1 MIFTIKADAQFVA
14 KNVQEALKKLAKH
27 FDNLSNKGLGSS
39 DIFISG
45 EIEVKI
51 FEHREKL

>member
-1 MIFTIKADAQFVA
+1 MVFTIKADAQFEA

-27 FDNLSNKGLGSS
+27 FDNLANKGLDSS

-51 FEHREKL
+51 FEHRKV